1 MFSRGDVS
9 FILTKE
15 EKSIWQKLKDL
26 PKHIGSWILLHS
38 FGIKLIYPGSI
49 QLLQASISGP
59 LQEGRAQQILEK
71 GGKRFKVVA
80 SDGNIIDTMF
90 FDRREKGDSFGQTLV
105 ISCDGNAGFYEI
117 GVLGTPLEKGFSVLG
132 WNHPGFGGS
141 SGTPFPQFEV
151 NAADAVMQFAL
162 EKLGF
167 LPEQIIIHGWSI
179 GGFTASFLAMT
190 YPQVRGV
197 VVDASFDKLLPLAVP
212 RMPGLLEP
220 LVKYAVNNFVSLEIA
235 EQLKKYPGP
244 IRIVRRAFD
253 EMVTTEM
260 DFVKCNRG
268 NNLLVELLSQRYPNL
283 CSDEAINAL
292 WVFLASEAN
301 ARKEILSSK
310 PVEQIEA
317 LQASFEENK
326 TFPSDLGS
334 NLTKEEKITFLL
346 SLADIYL
353 EEVDSTHCTPLP
365 TEKFSLPWNSPE
377 IK

>member
-1 MFSRGDVS
+1 
-9 FILTKE
+9 
-15 EKSIWQKLKDL
+15 
-26 PKHIGSWILLHS
+26 
-38 FGIKLIYPGSI
+38 
-49 QLLQASISGP
+49 
-59 LQEGRAQQILEK
+59 
-71 GGKRFKVVA
+71 
-80 SDGNIIDTMF
+80 
-90 FDRREKGDSFGQTLV
+90 
-105 ISCDGNAGFYEI
+105 
-117 GVLGTPLEKGFSVLG
+117 
-132 WNHPGFGGS
+132 
-141 SGTPFPQFEV
+141 
-151 NAADAVMQFAL
+151 
-162 EKLGF
+162 
-167 LPEQIIIHGWSI
+167 
-179 GGFTASFLAMT
+179 
-190 YPQVRGV
+190 
-197 VVDASFDKLLPLAVP
+197 
-212 RMPGLLEP
+212 MPGLLEP

-268 NNLLVELLSQRYPNL
+268 NNLLVELLSHRYPNL
-283 CSDEAINAL
+283 CSDEAVNAL